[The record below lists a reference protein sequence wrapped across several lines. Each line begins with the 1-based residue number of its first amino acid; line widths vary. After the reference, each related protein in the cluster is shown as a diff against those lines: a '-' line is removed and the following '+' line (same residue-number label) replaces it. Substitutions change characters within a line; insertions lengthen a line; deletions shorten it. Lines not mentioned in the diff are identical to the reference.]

1 MKFIPTYI
9 TLFLSFFLIANIQA
23 QNSDSTR
30 LKSQAQIAV
39 QKVDDHGKWL
49 NVLMPDDLNELP
61 IGLKK
66 TVSNI
71 TYKLA
76 VSSVVAHES
85 YSELTVFAR
94 VEIPQ
99 NPKVLFF
106 GISGLKLSHTGGI
119 IGDAKLV
126 LLGDVPINIGGGNGQ
141 LILRG
146 DFNISNG
153 QTVGDL
159 TYITMDCSGFKE
171 MGIAAD
177 VVFPR
182 SVLIPC
188 HSNGDKIQD
197 ESKKVVGSFQT
208 RVNDWNNILVSINL
222 PKFQVNA
229 LDGLVFTVT
238 NATFDFSDMRNS
250 PDVIFPVGY
259 ESRHMTYPNSNM
271 WRGVYIQSAEV
282 MLPKAFERKGGRRVS
297 FGTTN
302 FILDNNGVT
311 GLMYAKN
318 ILPYD
323 EGNASGWKFSVDE
336 FNVGLEANQ
345 LVAAGFKGC
354 IGLPVAAKDS
364 LRYEAM
370 ITGDHKYQLTV
381 SPKGNMDFQLW
392 QAKVELDSNSYIKLL
407 VADGQFKPEANLY
420 GRFSISAKMK
430 PEANKSIAEFKG
442 VSFRGMRIRTV
453 SPYFTVD
460 YLGYEGEA
468 KLAGFPVSISDIVLV
483 TNNNRADLAFK
494 LNIILQENAFKGSTR
509 LTIGARFD
517 DHAGH
522 HQYTFDKVRVNSIE
536 LKSVKI
542 SGALTLDGKV
552 DFIND
557 DPLYGDGFAGGI
569 NAKITAL
576 GNADIQVR
584 CMFGHSKF
592 RYWFVDGQASFGGGF
607 PILGPLRV
615 HGFAGGAYYRMRK
628 SGSASGMMDPLKP
641 NYTPDVAMGLG
652 IKAGILFNV
661 VKTEV
666 VDGVAEFEVAFNTN
680 GGMKYIGLFGNARFM
695 GKMSGVVN
703 SASKVFEQVGNTV
716 SKQLEG
722 LSDVSKLNK
731 IQELEKYKVSN
742 PTAAGRSIPMDD
754 VGGVSA
760 YLGMMY
766 DFNNQTFHANFD
778 VYVNVVGGL
787 FQGVGSNYRAGYAVM
802 HFDPSDWYVHMGTPT
817 DPIGI
822 RVGIARTDITTK
834 SYFMLGSQV
843 PSSPPPPREVA
854 NILGLDTRQL
864 DYMRD
869 LNALG
874 NGRGI
879 AFGSRL
885 DVSTGDINFLILYAN
900 FSAGLGF
907 DLMLKQY
914 TSTHCEGSS
923 GPIGINGWYAN
934 AQAYAYLQGELGVK
948 VNLWFIKAKFPIITG
963 GAAVLLQAKLPNPF
977 WFQGHLGVRVDVLG
991 GLISGN
997 MRFKLAIGNECK
1009 IVRDHPTPI
1018 GIDVISDFSPHDTN
1032 QVDVFTA
1039 PQVTFNFSVDKNIDI
1054 DTDQGKKTYRIV
1066 MEEFELQEEGQSSG
1080 RLIPGRIEWNRAKDV
1095 ATFYSKD
1102 VLPSLSKVKAVVKVS
1117 FKEQKGATWQMVYM
1131 EGKKAEES
1139 RILNLTTGKAPET
1152 IPLRNIKY
1160 AWPVV
1165 GQRNFYRDEN
1175 NKKGVIQ
1182 LERGQPYLFNE
1193 AGYKQE
1199 LVIEPKM
1206 GGRAHRLPFIYDKG
1220 ECQLRFDVGQVDGNA
1235 VYDFLLISRPL
1246 DRDVPTDVK
1255 KVAQQISSNDGGD
1268 LSVKKL
1274 QAHDVKRTDIGKVV
1288 LTYSFQS
1295 SQYTTFQEK
1304 MRSIKTDNTIW
1315 RKVSSDVISL
1325 QQRVSQAEPFDLHD
1339 LVGSK
1344 YTDGKPLVQPAAIL
1358 HDDYFTRD
1366 IHPINYKNYPL
1377 ADNIGFTNRDTSML
1391 GFVPSK
1397 AMHVMNTYL
1406 SLIEQ
1411 DNVHDALVKF
1421 NLPHIYDLPRV
1432 YKADFSDLQNQ
1443 VVNRFLGKVEQ
1454 SNYLWLING
1463 YYPFMRHGHYKVNYQ
1478 YVLPNGAKGTSYV
1491 MSYFNPIKLERLGY
1505 D

>member
-1 MKFIPTYI
+1 M
-9 TLFLSFFLIANIQA
+9 
-23 QNSDSTR
+23 
-30 LKSQAQIAV
+30 
-39 QKVDDHGKWL
+39 
-49 NVLMPDDLNELP
+49 
-61 IGLKK
+61 
-66 TVSNI
+66 
-71 TYKLA
+71 
-76 VSSVVAHES
+76 
-85 YSELTVFAR
+85 
-94 VEIPQ
+94 
-99 NPKVLFF
+99 
-106 GISGLKLSHTGGI
+106 
-119 IGDAKLV
+119 
-126 LLGDVPINIGGGNGQ
+126 
-141 LILRG
+141 
-146 DFNISNG
+146 
-153 QTVGDL
+153 
-159 TYITMDCSGFKE
+159 
-171 MGIAAD
+171 
-177 VVFPR
+177 
-182 SVLIPC
+182 
-188 HSNGDKIQD
+188 
-197 ESKKVVGSFQT
+197 
-208 RVNDWNNILVSINL
+208 
-222 PKFQVNA
+222 
-229 LDGLVFTVT
+229 
-238 NATFDFSDMRNS
+238 
-250 PDVIFPVGY
+250 
-259 ESRHMTYPNSNM
+259 
-271 WRGVYIQSAEV
+271 
-282 MLPKAFERKGGRRVS
+282 
-297 FGTTN
+297 
-302 FILDNNGVT
+302 
-311 GLMYAKN
+311 
-318 ILPYD
+318 
-323 EGNASGWKFSVDE
+323 
-336 FNVGLEANQ
+336 
-345 LVAAGFKGC
+345 
-354 IGLPVAAKDS
+354 
-364 LRYEAM
+364 
-370 ITGDHKYQLTV
+370 
-381 SPKGNMDFQLW
+381 
-392 QAKVELDSNSYIKLL
+392 
-407 VADGQFKPEANLY
+407 
-420 GRFSISAKMK
+420 
-430 PEANKSIAEFKG
+430 
-442 VSFRGMRIRTV
+442 

-494 LNIILQENAFKGSTR
+494 LNVILQEKAFKGSTR

-517 DHAGH
+517 DRAGYH
-522 HQYTFDKVRVNSIE
+522 KYTLDKVRVNSLE

-569 NAKITAL
+569 NAKIIAL

-607 PILGPLRV
+607 PILGPLLV

-628 SGSASGMMDPLKP
+628 SGASGMVDPLKP
-641 NYTPDVAMGLG
+641 NYKPDLAMGLG
-652 IKAGILFNV
+652 IKAGILFNI

-680 GGMKYIGLFGNARFM
+680 GGMKYIGLFGNVHFM
-695 GKMSGVVN
+695 GKMSGVAN
-703 SASKVFEQVGNTV
+703 SASKVFERVGNTV

-822 RVGIARTDITTK
+822 RVGIGGFDITTK
-834 SYFMLGSQV
+834 SYFMLGSQI

-854 NILGLDTRQL
+854 NILGVDTRQL

-874 NGRGI
+874 NGQGI

-885 DVSTGDINFLILYAN
+885 DVSTGDITFLILYAN
-900 FSAGLGF
+900 FSVGLGF

-914 TSTHCEGSS
+914 TNTHCEGSS
-923 GPIGINGWYAN
+923 DPIGINGWYAN

-963 GAAVLLQAKLPNPF
+963 GVAVLLQAKLPNPS
-977 WFQGHLGVRVDVLG
+977 WFQGHLDVKVDVLG

-997 MRFKLAIGNECK
+997 MHFKLTIGNECK
-1009 IVRDHPTPI
+1009 IIRDHPTPV
-1018 GIDVISDFSPHDTN
+1018 GIDVISDFSPHETN
-1032 QVDVFTA
+1032 QVDVLTA

-1054 DTDQGKKTYRIV
+1054 DTDQGKRTYRIV
-1066 MEEFELQEEGQSSG
+1066 MEQFELQEEGQSNG
-1080 RLIPGRIEWNRAKDV
+1080 KLIPGRIEWNRTKDV
-1095 ATFYSKD
+1095 VTFYSKD
-1102 VLPSLSKVKAVVKVS
+1102 VLPQFSKVKAIVKVS
-1117 FKEQKGATWQMVYM
+1117 FKEQKGATWQTVYM

-1139 RILNLTTGKAPET
+1139 RVLTLTTGKYPET

-1165 GQRNFYRDEN
+1165 EQRNFYRHEN
-1175 NKKGVIQ
+1175 DKQGVIQ
-1182 LERGQPYLFNE
+1182 LERGQPYLFNV

-1199 LVIEPKM
+1199 LIIEPKM
-1206 GGRAHRLPFIYDKG
+1206 GGKAHRLPFVYDKG
-1220 ECQLRFDVGQVDGNA
+1220 ECQLRFDLGQVDGNTE
-1235 VYDFLLISRPL
+1235 YNFSLISRPL
-1246 DRDVPTDVK
+1246 SSGASTDVK
-1255 KVAQQISSNDGGD
+1255 KIAQQISTSDGGD
-1268 LSVKKL
+1268 VSIKKL
-1274 QAHDVKRTDIGKVV
+1274 QAQDVKHTDIGRVV

-1295 SQYTTFQEK
+1295 SKYATFQEK
-1304 MRSIKTDNTIW
+1304 MMSIKTDNTIW

-1325 QQRVSQAEPFDLHD
+1325 QQRVSQVEPFDLHD
-1339 LVGSK
+1339 LVGSR
-1344 YTDGKPLVQPAAIL
+1344 YTDGKPLVQPSAIL
-1358 HDDYFTRD
+1358 DDDYFTQD

-1377 ADNIGFTNRDTSML
+1377 ADNIRFTNRDTSTL

-1397 AMHVMNTYL
+1397 AMPVMNNYL

-1421 NLPHIYDLPRV
+1421 NLPHLYDLPRV

-1454 SNYLWLING
+1454 SNYLWLVNG

-1478 YVLPNGAKGTSYV
+1478 YVLPNGTKGTSYV
-1491 MSYFNPIKLERLGY
+1491 MSYFNPIKLERRNL
-1505 D
+1505 DLLD